1 MGGRTD
7 RGRMTTFVVKGSTY
21 WDYWITEDGI
31 FQVRVSD
38 WVRYLF
44 DLMGLLAFIAW
55 LNYLLTGPVRALFLL
70 LTMIVP
76 LILFGIGEIATW
88 LSRRRFSRLS
98 PEELARR
105 GRISRRIG
113 WAQVSSAVLKRS
125 RLSVRWNNR
134 RLRLVLRRVNRSA
147 VREFLRFKLA
157 ERLTPES

>member
-1 MGGRTD
+1 
-7 RGRMTTFVVKGSTY
+7 
-21 WDYWITEDGI
+21 
-31 FQVRVSD
+31 
-38 WVRYLF
+38 
-44 DLMGLLAFIAW
+44 MGLLAFIAW